1 MATPPDPEDLTRWHR
16 WFAVESNNRAWQ
28 LADQAT
34 RSDAENDEL
43 LNAAHA
49 AALHW
54 AAIGTPLHAARA
66 TMLLA
71 HAHAACGSAILALR
85 YARRSH
91 SYFVSNEA
99 PDWEIAFSHAVMAH
113 AAAAAGDRQ
122 LHGEHY
128 DVARKAGAAIKD
140 TEDKAIFD
148 AAFATIPSPQRR
160 G

>member
-1 MATPPDPEDLTRWHR
+1 MATPPAAEDLARWHR
-16 WFAVESNNRAWQ
+16 WFAVQSNNRAWQ

-34 RSDAENDEL
+34 RTDAENDEL

-54 AAIGTPLHAARA
+54 TAIGTPQHSARA

-71 HAHAACGSAILALR
+71 HAHAACGDGPLALR
-85 YARRSH
+85 YARASH
-91 SYFVSNEA
+91 SYFVSNDT
-99 PDWEIAFSHAVMAH
+99 PDWEVAFSHAVMAH

-122 LHGEHY
+122 LHVAHY
-128 DVARKAGAAIKD
+128 DAARAAGAAIEQG
-140 TEDKAIFD
+140 EDKAIFD
-148 AAFATIPSPQRR
+148 ASFATIPTPQRD